1 MEDLRNRARPYACP
15 HCGALPHP
23 NCYDNT
29 YRQKVICY
37 RMKGGSLEF
46 PLIKGKPIACC
57 EGYFVAPYHSSER
70 EYLEAIDP
78 YLAFFAPT
86 TNWIQNLLKTGEL
99 EKEIPF

>member
-1 MEDLRNRARPYACP
+1 MEDLKIEARPYACP

-23 NCYDNT
+23 NCYNNV
-29 YRQKVICY
+29 YRQKAVCY
-37 RMKGGSLEF
+37 RMKGGVLEF
-46 PLIKGKPIACC
+46 PLVKGKPIACC
-57 EGYFVAPYHSSER
+57 EGYFIAPYHTSEK

-86 TNWIQNLLKTGEL
+86 TNWIQYFIKTGEL